1 MVSFENAGILL
12 TPLFSITYMI
22 QEVDFHSHTV
32 HSDGTLTPAELVAL
46 AKERGIKALALTDH
60 DTTGGLDEA
69 LAAGEREGVEIIPG
83 IEISVVYEPGTMHIL
98 GYFIDHKSTRLQ
110 ELLKGI
116 QRDRADRNPQIIK
129 KLNALGIEI
138 TLEEVVKESGG
149 GQVGRPHFARVLI
162 NKGRAKNIEDAFRK
176 YLGKDAPAYVNKR
189 RVLPEEGIRMIR
201 DAGGVA
207 VLAHPKL
214 LRAEAGEFDG
224 ILDGLVAAGL
234 EGLEVYSSCQNQ
246 EEAERFKAAA
256 ERRRI
261 LVTGGSDFHGTN
273 KADVELGHMG
283 SWASMTYEALSR
295 MKGALAGRN

>member
-1 MVSFENAGILL
+1 
-12 TPLFSITYMI
+12 MI

-32 HSDGTLTPAELVAL
+32 HSDGTLTPADLVAL
-46 AKERGIKALALTDH
+46 AKKRGLKALALTDH
-60 DTTGGLDEA
+60 DTTSGLDEA
-69 LAAGEREGVEIIPG
+69 LAAGESGGVEIIPG

-98 GYFIDHKSTRLQ
+98 GYFIDHRSTRLQ

-129 KLNALGIEI
+129 KLRSLGVEI

-149 GQVGRPHFARVLI
+149 GQVGRPHFAGALI
-162 NKGRAKNIEDAFRK
+162 KKGYAKNIEDAFKK
-176 YLGKDAPAYVNKR
+176 YLSKGAPAYVNKR

-201 DAGGVA
+201 EAGGLA

-224 ILDGLVAAGL
+224 ILDGLVASGL

-256 ERRRI
+256 ATRNI
-261 LVTGGSDFHGTN
+261 LATGGSDFHGTN

-283 SWASMTYEALSR
+283 NWASMTYETVSR
-295 MKGALAGRN
+295 MKAALANRN